1 MLLAA
6 AYLIE
11 VLARIAFAA
20 GGAHAWRTAAAALL
34 VVVGVALVTLAGTRG
49 GLAGVDPAPAVA
61 GAGLGVVLVLS
72 SALVVAGAGGA
83 RGFTALGLVGLG
95 WWLLGAARLG
105 PLGGYDRMGVL
116 AGGGVLL
123 SVVPL
128 VDVTRDVAV
137 TQVLV
142 AAAVSAVAV
151 LAWARGSA
159 AIAAVHR

>member
-1 MLLAA
+1 
-6 AYLIE
+6 
-11 VLARIAFAA
+11 V
-20 GGAHAWRTAAAALL
+20 L
-34 VVVGVALVTLAGTRG
+34 VVS
-49 GLAGVDPAPAVA
+49 
-61 GAGLGVVLVLS
+61 AGLTAV
-72 SALVVAGAGGA
+72 GAGGA

-95 WWLLGAARLG
+95 WWLLGAARLRS
-105 PLGGYDRMGVL
+105 LGGYDRMGVL

-151 LAWARGSA
+151 LAWSRDQGA
-159 AIAAVHR
+159 ASGP